1 MQSLP
6 SLPQRLRDRVAIV
19 TGAGQGLGKAMAR
32 RLAGEGAAVV
42 IADLRQD
49 RAKETVGEIEGE
61 GGRALAIGADITR
74 ATDIVDVMRRTINEF
89 SRIDI
94 VVNNAGIGP
103 KVFPLI
109 ELPEDEWTNMLR
121 VNLTGT
127 FLCCRELARYLVSQE
142 SGSIINISSINGLYP
157 SVFVVAYNVA
167 KAGIISLTKTLA
179 LEVAAYGVRVNA
191 VCPGPVSTE
200 LNRRLMEQRAVM
212 LGIEVEE
219 MVERV
224 RSGVPLGRWGR
235 PEDIAAAVAFLAS
248 DDAAH
253 ITGEVLSVAGGMASA
268 VGAARRSE
276 HTKPSP
282 A

>member
-1 MQSLP
+1 
-6 SLPQRLRDRVAIV
+6 
-19 TGAGQGLGKAMAR
+19 MAR
-32 RLAGEGAAVV
+32 RLAGEGAALV
-42 IADLRQD
+42 IADLRED
-49 RAKETVGEIEGE
+49 KAKETVGEIEGE

-74 ATDIVDVMRRTINEF
+74 AADIVDLIRLTTNRF

-103 KVFPLI
+103 KVCPLI
-109 ELPEDEWTNMLR
+109 ELPEDEWINTLR

-157 SVFVVAYNVA
+157 SVFVAAYNVA

-191 VCPGPVSTE
+191 ICPGPVSTE
-200 LNRRLMEQRAVM
+200 LSRRLMEQRAMM
-212 LGIEVEE
+212 LGIGVEE

-276 HTKPSP
+276 HIKRSP